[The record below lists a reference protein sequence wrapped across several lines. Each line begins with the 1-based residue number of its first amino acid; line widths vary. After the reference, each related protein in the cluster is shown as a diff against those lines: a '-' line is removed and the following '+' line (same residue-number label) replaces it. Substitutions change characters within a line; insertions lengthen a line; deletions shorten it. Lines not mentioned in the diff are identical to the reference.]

1 MTIGE
6 RIKLLRKDL
15 KMSQA
20 EFGQRIGLKQAAI
33 GLYENGNR
41 NVSEQSITLISQVYQ
56 VRAEWLRTGE
66 GPKRTTESEWPAP
79 WDSDNVDDADRT
91 IINMYL
97 SLSPDKRSFLKEYIL
112 RLAHELQPNIHSQF
126 DSVNSKDTEP

>member
-6 RIKLLRKDL
+6 RIKLLRKEL
-15 KMSQA
+15 KMNQA

-41 NVSEQSITLISQVYQ
+41 SVSEQSITLISQVYQ

-66 GPKRTTESEWPAP
+66 GPQRITEPYSP
-79 WDSDNVDDADRT
+79 WEDNSIDDADRT

-97 SLSPDKRSFLKEYIL
+97 TLSPDKRSFLKEYIL
-112 RLAHELQPNIHSQF
+112 KLAQELQPHVHNPLSDLNPK
-126 DSVNSKDTEP
+126 DSEQ

>member
-6 RIKLLRKDL
+6 RIKLLRKEL
-15 KMSQA
+15 KMSQT

-41 NVSEQSITLISQVYQ
+41 SVSEQSIYLISQAYQ

-66 GPKRTTESEWPAP
+66 GPQRLNELQPS
-79 WDSDNVDDADRT
+79 WDDSSIDDADRT

-97 SLSPDKRSFLKEYIL
+97 ALSPDKRKFLKEYIL
-112 RLAHELQPNIHSQF
+112 KLAHELQPDTNNASSNLDIR
-126 DSVNSKDTEP
+126 DSH

>member
-6 RIKLLRKDL
+6 RIKLLRKEL

-41 NVSEQSITLISQVYQ
+41 SVSEQSITLISQVYQ
-56 VRAEWLRTGE
+56 IREEWLRTGN
-66 GPKRTTESEWPAP
+66 GPKKAAELPSP
-79 WDSDNVDDADRT
+79 WEDSSIDDADRT
-91 IINMYL
+91 IISMYL
-97 SLSPDKRSFLKEYIL
+97 ALSPDKRKFLKEYIL
-112 RLAHELQPNIHSQF
+112 KLAHELQPDTHNTFSNLDIE
-126 DSVNSKDTEP
+126 DSK